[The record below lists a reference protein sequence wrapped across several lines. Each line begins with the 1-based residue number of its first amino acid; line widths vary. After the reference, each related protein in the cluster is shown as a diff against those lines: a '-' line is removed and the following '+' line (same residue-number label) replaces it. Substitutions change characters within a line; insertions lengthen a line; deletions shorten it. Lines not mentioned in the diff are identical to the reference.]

1 MARYNRDIKYTA
13 RDFSTLKTQL
23 TEFAKNY
30 FPNTI
35 KDFSESSPSTMFIEM
50 AAYVGDVLS
59 YYTDYALKENMIHRA
74 QDRSNVIA
82 LAQTLGYK
90 PKITTPAQCK
100 VTMYIQ
106 IPSTGTGV
114 NVKPDWDYAPRVE
127 RGAVLS
133 TTTGTKFTTDAAVDF
148 AFSSSNDPTGLEVYS
163 SNESTGLP
171 ELYILTKQ
179 VLATSGEQLSA
190 TLDVGSAAE
199 YLRYTIAT
207 ENVQSVDSIVD
218 GDGMEWTEVPYLAC
232 DTVFDES
239 VNDVANDPTMT
250 ADQINTP
257 YILRLKTTKRRFIT
271 RVNSDNKIDI
281 IFGAGVSNSEDEDI
295 IPNPDNI
302 GSALPGGIN
311 KLDQSFD
318 PSNFLYT
325 NTYGQAPSNTTLTI
339 KYTKGYGLT
348 GNVVATDISKVD
360 SKTITYKPSSTLIS
374 GTKTT
379 VDNSLEVTNLEA
391 ATGGMGAES
400 IEQIRQNAMGYFQAQ
415 NRVVT
420 KEDYVVRSLSM
431 PSKFGT
437 IAKAYIA
444 SDEQMLEG
452 EISADNPLAV
462 NLYVLTYN
470 RNKKLTTVSS
480 AGKENLKTYLSQY
493 RMLTDAINIK
503 DGYIVNI
510 GIDFDITVLPGNN
523 TNAVLVQCINV
534 LKQMFAIDK
543 YSFSSAIY
551 IKDIYLALANV
562 KGVQSVVNVNVYN
575 KFGADNGYSQYTYN
589 IDNAT
594 YKDVIYPSLDP
605 SVFEVKFPNEDIKG
619 KVVAY

>member
-1 MARYNRDIKYTA
+1 M
-13 RDFSTLKTQL
+13 
-23 TEFAKNY
+23 
-30 FPNTI
+30 
-35 KDFSESSPSTMFIEM
+35 
-50 AAYVGDVLS
+50 
-59 YYTDYALKENMIHRA
+59 
-74 QDRSNVIA
+74 
-82 LAQTLGYK
+82 
-90 PKITTPAQCK
+90 
-100 VTMYIQ
+100 
-106 IPSTGTGV
+106 
-114 NVKPDWDYAPRVE
+114 
-127 RGAVLS
+127 
-133 TTTGTKFTTDAAVDF
+133 
-148 AFSSSNDPTGLEVYS
+148 
-163 SNESTGLP
+163 
-171 ELYILTKQ
+171 
-179 VLATSGEQLSA
+179 
-190 TLDVGSAAE
+190 
-199 YLRYTIAT
+199 
-207 ENVQSVDSIVD
+207 
-218 GDGMEWTEVPYLAC
+218 
-232 DTVFDES
+232 
-239 VNDVANDPTMT
+239 
-250 ADQINTP
+250 
-257 YILRLKTTKRRFIT
+257 
-271 RVNSDNKIDI
+271 
-281 IFGAGVSNSEDEDI
+281 
-295 IPNPDNI
+295 
-302 GSALPGGIN
+302 
-311 KLDQSFD
+311 
-318 PSNFLYT
+318 
-325 NTYGQAPSNTTLTI
+325 TI

-551 IKDIYLALANV
+551 KKDIYLALANV